1 MSVILDQRCSK
12 YSTGQKSRKW
22 TKKVLAFLLDVA
34 RTNGQTIWAINMGVD
49 PRSVKS
55 QEFLWYLILQMVTPH
70 IQRRKI
76 SATFKHNSTI
86 TKSTLEHFLLTTKS
100 DRAQCQVGQYLQMER
115 VSAFE
120 NLIVTK
126 LFSFISERTNFQKQ
140 VNSSQFVIS
149 FKFSFTVAP
158 WAYKDKKFVSL

>member
-1 MSVILDQRCSK
+1 MSVFLDQRCSK

-70 IQRRKI
+70 IQRRKL
-76 SATFKHNSTI
+76 SATFKHTSTI
-86 TKSTLEHFLLTTKS
+86 TKSTLEYFLLTTKS
-100 DRAQCQVGQYLQMER
+100 DRAQCQVGQYLY
-115 VSAFE
+115 
-120 NLIVTK
+120 
-126 LFSFISERTNFQKQ
+126 
-140 VNSSQFVIS
+140 
-149 FKFSFTVAP
+149 TVAS
-158 WAYKDKKFVSL
+158 WAYKDKKGYHSKFQLILAILGPLIPKLCSDKSESGGK